1 MAERHQLPVTKI
13 TGGFAQDL
21 IKGTDQ
27 TVEIQ
32 ALVQGG
38 HTKNEELKTY
48 QIGCL
53 VEDESPPK
61 LSAKIRPTQDQ
72 TSMVKPSEGLKGEG
86 KLIESY
92 SEEYT
97 KVEYTDLPSL
107 SEEMANEGHME
118 GTTDNESDWFRSPKS
133 VLTHSPAIGSL
144 PISLSEASVKSDTS
158 TESSQGLEVEKVGAY
173 VTDSSTEI
181 GDRVSVTDNSTKG
194 DTKKGK
200 EKDEEL
206 LVELSSA
213 DIEED
218 PDKDEKEEEKRDN
231 TEKNDAK
238 NDGIANKVPLM
249 DSSTEEHTKRDKGKD
264 VLKVSSSEIEG
275 VTDQDEK
282 KEETGDGIVNRG
294 SEKDT
299 SADEHTKRDIE
310 KEVLK
315 VSVSQIERAT
325 DQDEK
330 KEEMGDRIVNR
341 GSEEDTSAD
350 EHTKR
355 DIEKEVLKVSVSE
368 NERATDQDEKKEE
381 KGDNTENNDLKND
394 EIINRGSVMD
404 NSVER
409 GTKKD
414 KEKSEEVFPEVGS
427 SEVQQDSNK
436 EIVNRGSVTDN
447 SAEGHTKETEV
458 RPKVS
463 SSEIEEDASYDNNS
477 VISSM
482 KESDIYSV
490 PSMYDIDVAT
500 CESCSYESSSYKES
514 DHPEHENE
522 MKRRLLKCKKPTS
535 TSAGSETSSPIVRK
549 RRRIITKTQSS
560 DTGAESSK
568 TTGDSGVECEEKTEG
583 KRKSHC
589 SKPKEP
595 ALPRHSKHKTEVP
608 VEIRLTMK
616 SLKKAI
622 ARKGK
627 KPNITGRE
635 RIVSPDSLKQS
646 SDGKIYT

>member
-1 MAERHQLPVTKI
+1 
-13 TGGFAQDL
+13 
-21 IKGTDQ
+21 
-27 TVEIQ
+27 
-32 ALVQGG
+32 
-38 HTKNEELKTY
+38 
-48 QIGCL
+48 
-53 VEDESPPK
+53 
-61 LSAKIRPTQDQ
+61 
-72 TSMVKPSEGLKGEG
+72 
-86 KLIESY
+86 
-92 SEEYT
+92 
-97 KVEYTDLPSL
+97 
-107 SEEMANEGHME
+107 
-118 GTTDNESDWFRSPKS
+118 
-133 VLTHSPAIGSL
+133 
-144 PISLSEASVKSDTS
+144 
-158 TESSQGLEVEKVGAY
+158 
-173 VTDSSTEI
+173 
-181 GDRVSVTDNSTKG
+181 
-194 DTKKGK
+194 
-200 EKDEEL
+200 
-206 LVELSSA
+206 
-213 DIEED
+213 
-218 PDKDEKEEEKRDN
+218 
-231 TEKNDAK
+231 
-238 NDGIANKVPLM
+238 
-249 DSSTEEHTKRDKGKD
+249 
-264 VLKVSSSEIEG
+264 
-275 VTDQDEK
+275 
-282 KEETGDGIVNRG
+282 
-294 SEKDT
+294 
-299 SADEHTKRDIE
+299 
-310 KEVLK
+310 
-315 VSVSQIERAT
+315 
-325 DQDEK
+325 
-330 KEEMGDRIVNR
+330 
-341 GSEEDTSAD
+341 
-350 EHTKR
+350 
-355 DIEKEVLKVSVSE
+355 
-368 NERATDQDEKKEE
+368 
-381 KGDNTENNDLKND
+381 
-394 EIINRGSVMD
+394 MD

-522 MKRRLLKCKKPTS
+522 MKRRLLKHKKLTS
-535 TSAGSETSSPIVRK
+535 TSAGSERSSPIVRK

-583 KRKSHC
+583 KRKRHH

-595 ALPRHSKHKTEVP
+595 ALPRHSKHKMEVP
-608 VEIRLTMK
+608 VEIQLAMK

-646 SDGKIYT
+646 SDGKIYTSMTVSRSETIDSDPSPAKPAVFVDEYAAETKEGGR